1 MKILLWHGYLLTGS
15 GSNLYTSNIARVWR
29 AAGHDVLLM
38 CQQRD
43 LADLPYID
51 AAGAFSA
58 DNSTID
64 FNGTGAERSSG
75 RCSVARP
82 NIGDIL
88 PVYVY
93 DEYEGFT
100 AKRFVDLTDEELTHY
115 TSANVAAMKSAIEL
129 HRPDAIITGH
139 EVMGPYIAKQACGAT
154 GTSYIAKL
162 HGSALEYAV
171 KEQDRYLRFAKE
183 GLSGAKVVT
192 GGSRYM
198 VEEAARYIPGW
209 RERAAVV
216 NPGCDV
222 TLFIPSESSKQGPPV
237 VGYVGKFIAAKGV
250 HNLLL
255 ALGLVNES
263 FRVTIVG
270 YGGFERELKELWGA
284 IRRADAGALE
294 AIAREGEGEPLED
307 ALAFLQGSVA
317 DERYFRRAAGVDL
330 EFAGRLDHG
339 PLAKVLPG
347 FSALVIPSVVP
358 EAFGMVAAEAAASGV
373 LPVVPRHSGI
383 GEVGG
388 VLEEALGAPGL
399 LTYDPATPIEGI
411 AAAIERV
418 FGIDDE
424 TRSQMEETAVATARR
439 LWSWEHV
446 AEQLLAHALERKPPR

>member
-43 LADLPYID
+43 LADLPYVD
-51 AAGAFSA
+51 AAGTFSA

-64 FNGTGAERSSG
+64 FDGTGAERSSG
-75 RCSVARP
+75 RCAVARP

-93 DEYEGFT
+93 DDYEGFT
-100 AKRFVDLTDEELTHY
+100 AKRFVDLTDEELTRY
-115 TSANVAAMKSAIEL
+115 TSANVTAMKTAIEL
-129 HRPDAIITGH
+129 YHPDAIITGH
-139 EVMGPYIAKQACGAT
+139 EVMGPYIAKQACGPT

-171 KEQDRYLRFAKE
+171 KEQDRYLHFAKE

-209 RERAAVV
+209 QERAAVV

-222 TLFIPSESSKQGPPV
+222 NLFTPSESKRGPPV

-250 HNLLL
+250 HNFLLG
-255 ALGLVNES
+255 LGLVNRS

-284 IRRADAGALE
+284 IERADAGALE
-294 AIAREGEGEPLED
+294 AIAGEGDGKPLED
-307 ALAFLQGSVA
+307 ALAFVRSEAV
-317 DERYFRRAAGVDL
+317 DVDYFQRAAGVDL

-347 FSALVIPSVVP
+347 FSVLVIPSVVP

-399 LTYDPATPIEGI
+399 LTYDPGTPIEGI
-411 AAAIERV
+411 AAALERV
-418 FGIDDE
+418 LRIDDE
-424 TRSQMEETAVATARR
+424 TRDRMEDTAVATARR

-446 AEQLLAHALERKPPR
+446 ADQLLAHALER